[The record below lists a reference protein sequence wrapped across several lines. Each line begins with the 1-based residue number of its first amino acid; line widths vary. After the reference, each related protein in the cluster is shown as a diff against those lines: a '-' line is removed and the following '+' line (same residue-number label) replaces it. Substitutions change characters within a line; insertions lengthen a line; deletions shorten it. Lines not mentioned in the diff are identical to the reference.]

1 MGDEL
6 IKRVPAFPSSA
17 DDGPGVTQ
25 WMDPRLLFERQ
36 RAREGQRPRRVD
48 TAYRGGR
55 KRGVRPSAAPWLE
68 DFFLFFF
75 TFVLSTGSCHTDSHH
90 IFAHVHLNFFLSLS
104 PCDVTAAVHACMV
117 PDIYKYIMLITTMSD
132 G

>member
-68 DFFLFFF
+68 DFFFFF
-75 TFVLSTGSCHTDSHH
+75 
-90 IFAHVHLNFFLSLS
+90 FLLFS
-104 PCDVTAAVHACMV
+104 PLAAVTRTHTSGKRLYGRRVGEVLRGARW
-117 PDIYKYIMLITTMSD
+117 LSRA
-132 G
+132 

>member
-75 TFVLSTGSCHTDSHH
+75 TFVLSTGSCHTDSHQWEASLRTPCRRGAQGGTMVEPCV
-90 IFAHVHLNFFLSLS
+90 IRAHHLF
-104 PCDVTAAVHACMV
+104 PHPRGAYA
-117 PDIYKYIMLITTMSD
+117 
-132 G
+132 